1 MSNIYKYY
9 ENTKNAKPNKNIR
22 EFMELKHEN
31 CNAIE
36 LGCGAGRDTKFLLEN
51 KWNVLA
57 IDKED
62 VSKIIKEKLNIEEL
76 KRFKFQKQEL
86 ENLQL
91 EKTNLIVAN
100 YSLPFCKKEKFKEMW
115 NKIKNN
121 ILPNGHF
128 VGNFFGT
135 NDEWAK
141 TKEHMTFLTKE
152 DCLKLFDEFN
162 IISFKEIEKDGLTG
176 LGKIKHWHIFDIIAK
191 KRRKRK

>member
-31 CNAIE
+31 GNAIE

-100 YSLPFCKKEKFKEMW
+100 YSLPFCKKEKF
-115 NKIKNN
+115 NFQTD
-121 ILPNGHF
+121 ILL
-128 VGNFFGT
+128 
-135 NDEWAK
+135 E
-141 TKEHMTFLTKE
+141 TFLE
-152 DCLKLFDEFN
+152 QMMNGQEQN
-162 IISFKEIEKDGLTG
+162 QI
-176 LGKIKHWHIFDIIAK
+176 
-191 KRRKRK
+191 

>member
-1 MSNIYKYY
+1 MRNIYKYY

-22 EFMELKHEN
+22 KFMELKHEN
-31 CNAIE
+31 GYAIE

-62 VSKIIKEKLNIEEL
+62 VSKIIKEKLNVEEL
-76 KRFKFQKQEL
+76 NRLKFQKQEL

-91 EKTNLIVAN
+91 EKNNLIVAN
-100 YSLPFCKKEKFKEMW
+100 YSLPFCNKERFKEMW
-115 NKIKNN
+115 YKIKNS
-121 ILPNGHF
+121 IVSRGHF
-128 VGNFFGT
+128 VGNFFGI

-176 LGKIKHWHIFDIIAK
+176 LGKIKHWHIFDVIAEK
-191 KRRKRK
+191 KE

>member
-1 MSNIYKYY
+1 MNNIYKYY

-22 EFMELKHEN
+22 EFMKLKHEN
-31 CNAIE
+31 GNAIE

-62 VSKIIKEKLNIEEL
+62 ASKIIKEKLNEEEL
-76 KRFKFQKQEL
+76 NRFKFQKQEL

-91 EKTNLIVAN
+91 EKNNLIVAN
-100 YSLPFCKKEKFKEMW
+100 YSLPFCNKERFKEMW
-115 NKIKNN
+115 YKIKNS
-121 ILPNGHF
+121 IVPSGHF

-135 NDEWAK
+135 NDEWSK
-141 TKEHMTFLTKE
+141 TKEHMTFLSKE
-152 DCLKLFDEFN
+152 DCLNLFDEFN

-176 LGKIKHWHIFDIIAK
+176 LGKIKHWHIFDVIAEK
-191 KRRKRK
+191 KE

>member
-31 CNAIE
+31 GNAIE

-100 YSLPFCKKEKFKEMW
+100 YSLPFCKKEKWVLCPICNSKTR
-115 NKIKNN
+115 IKVRPDTV
-121 ILPNGHF
+121 LE
-128 VGNFFGT
+128 NFP
-135 NDEWAK
+135 
-141 TKEHMTFLTKE
+141 
-152 DCLKLFDEFN
+152 LFCPKCKQETIINVRQFN
-162 IISFKEIEKDGLTG
+162 TSVITEPDAETQS
-176 LGKIKHWHIFDIIAK
+176 
-191 KRRKRK
+191 R